1 MIKRMSA
8 RMSPDKLFDVAQRR
22 SAAAAVKCASCS
34 ESKALVAFGE
44 QQKRKKPGSWN
55 CKQCCIVQ
63 ERLASKRAAEAVRR
77 VKPPPPPSPSPPPQA
92 QQRRRRR
99 RGGRTGG
106 GPSSSAA
113 ATLALAEAANTA
125 KTAANT
131 AAKTA
136 AAAAAVPAPA
146 PAPAPPRSPALS
158 PKNSVR
164 RYSFA
169 NGHDDA
175 VLSVDNIIM
184 DRLRATNRSHGMRQ
198 VIIHKLN

>member
-77 VKPPPPPSPSPPPQA
+77 VKPPPPQA

-99 RGGRTGG
+99 RGGRMGG

-125 KTAANT
+125 ANT

-136 AAAAAVPAPA
+136 AAVRA
-146 PAPAPPRSPALS
+146 PAPAPPRSPALN

>member
-1 MIKRMSA
+1 MIKRMPA
-8 RMSPDKLFDVAQRR
+8 RMSPGKLFDVAQRR

-77 VKPPPPPSPSPPPQA
+77 VKPPPPPSPSPSPPPQA

-99 RGGRTGG
+99 RGGRMGG

-125 KTAANT
+125 ANT

-136 AAAAAVPAPA
+136 AAAAAPA
-146 PAPAPPRSPALS
+146 PAPAPPRSPALN

>member
-77 VKPPPPPSPSPPPQA
+77 VKPPPPPSPSPSPPPQA

-99 RGGRTGG
+99 RGGRMGG

-125 KTAANT
+125 ANT

-136 AAAAAVPAPA
+136 AAVRA
-146 PAPAPPRSPALS
+146 PAPAPPRSPALN